1 MQIAFWHW
9 TGDET
14 QAKSALHFLKIF
26 GSESKF
32 QKCLPLGT
40 REQGIGIWRTRKKKN
55 ERAQPKTSYGSALDG
70 IMLLSR
76 TRITVPAPQT
86 SVREEGYCL

>member
-9 TGDET
+9 TEDET

-26 GSESKF
+26 GSESKL

-40 REQGIGIWRTRKKKN
+40 REQGIGIWRTREKKMK
-55 ERAQPKTSYGSALDG
+55 EHSQKLHMAQHL
-70 IMLLSR
+70 M
-76 TRITVPAPQT
+76 V
-86 SVREEGYCL
+86 